1 MKVQPL
7 LSAYQLIILS
17 KFKKTVKRLCLYLKG
32 IDFMK
37 DYLLKNNR
45 YISKKIILLSSMLLI
60 GVLILSCRQNGDS
73 DLDSDYE
80 AQTKI
85 YYLDSNQTS
94 IVSMDYTPRESSTSG
109 LIEELIWALGQNPK
123 SSSMKKA
130 KPDSILIQGYHLT
143 KDGILTLD
151 FNSEYMEFTGVEEIL
166 SRVTIVN
173 TLSQVDGVDYI
184 EFTINGQPIMLSN
197 NKPLGLMEE
206 SDFIY
211 NTNAENVYVTVY
223 FSNEEGT
230 ALLPSNLK
238 ITYDGNIPIAELIL
252 NRILMGPLED
262 GMQLTVP
269 KATELNSV
277 TTKEGICYVDF
288 NEEFLN
294 KNPEMDAEIVVYSVV
309 NSLVELSY
317 INKVQFTINGAKIED
332 YNGLPFSGHFERK
345 LELIDES
352 S

>member
-1 MKVQPL
+1 
-7 LSAYQLIILS
+7 
-17 KFKKTVKRLCLYLKG
+17 
-32 IDFMK
+32 MK
-37 DYLLKNNR
+37 DNLLKNNR
-45 YISKKIILLSSMLLI
+45 YINKKLILLSTILLFC
-60 GVLILSCRQNGDS
+60 VLLLSCRRDGESDS
-73 DLDSDYE
+73 NNDDE

-85 YYLDSNQTS
+85 YYLNASQTS
-94 IVSMDYTPRESSTSG
+94 IVSMDYTPIESSTTG
-109 LIEELIWALGQNPK
+109 LIEELIWAISQNPK

-130 KPDSILIQGYHLT
+130 KPDSIVIQGYHLT

-151 FNSEYMEFTGVEEIL
+151 FNSEYIEFTGVEEIL
-166 SRVTIVN
+166 SRATIVN

-184 EFTINGQPIMLSN
+184 EFTINGQPIMDSN
-197 NKPLGLMEE
+197 NKPVGLMEE
-206 SDFIY
+206 SSFIY

-230 ALLPSNLK
+230 ALVASNLK
-238 ITYDGNIPIAELIL
+238 ITYDGNIPIAELII
-252 NRILMGPLED
+252 NRILLGPLEE

-277 TTKEGICYVDF
+277 TIKEGICYVDF

-294 KNPEMDAEIVVYSVV
+294 KNPEIDSEVIIYSVV

-317 INKVQFTINGAKIED
+317 INRVQFTINGAKIED
-332 YNGLPFSGHFERK
+332 YSGVPFNAHFERK